1 MKTDLYTKVILTLI
15 AIRYVVSLFQE
26 LGIILNSKV
35 KESKVANTAPPP
47 QTNPVDVNITQI
59 NGYALAE
66 NYNGYV
72 IPVEVIKNRDK

>member
-1 MKTDLYTKVILTLI
+1 MKTDLYTKVILTVI
-15 AIRYVVSLFQE
+15 ALRYTVSLLKE
-26 LGIILNSKV
+26 VGVILNSKV
-35 KESKVANTAPPP
+35 KKSRAHHTAPPP
-47 QTNPVDVNITQI
+47 KNNTVDVNITHI